1 MIGCAMQ
8 ETSRDTALEEDL
20 RNGLRGLLKTI
31 RLLRRR
37 WTGAHASL
45 SAGVMPLLAQIE
57 ESSAAS
63 GSGGCH
69 LKDLAEA
76 QALDISTVS
85 RSISGVVAL
94 GLAERV
100 PDERDR
106 RACLIT
112 LTPAGKEALVASRDW
127 YHEVFA
133 ETFAGWDRD
142 ELRVFA
148 ADMLRV
154 TDDVAHHLASD
165 RPSAFPR
172 PVDHKETA

>member
-8 ETSRDTALEEDL
+8 ETPRDTALEEDL

-37 WTGAHASL
+37 WTGAHADL
-45 SAGVMPLLAQIE
+45 PAGVMPLLAQID
-57 ESSAAS
+57 ESTAANP
-63 GSGGCH
+63 GRPGCH

-76 QALDISTVS
+76 LALDTSTVS

-94 GLAERV
+94 GFVERV
-100 PDERDR
+100 ADEHDR

-112 LTPAGKEALVASRDW
+112 LTPAGVAALAASRDW

-133 ETFAGWDRD
+133 ETLAGWDRD
-142 ELRVFA
+142 ELRTFA
-148 ADMLRV
+148 AQMLRV
-154 TDDVAHHLASD
+154 TDDVARHLASD

-172 PVDHKETA
+172 PID

>member
-1 MIGCAMQ
+1 MQ
-8 ETSRDTALEEDL
+8 ETPRDDALEEDL

-37 WTGAHASL
+37 WTGAHAAL
-45 SAGVMPLLAQIE
+45 PAGVMPLLGQIE
-57 ESSAAS
+57 ESSA

-76 QALDISTVS
+76 LALDTSTVS

-100 PDERDR
+100 ADEHDR

-112 LTPAGKEALVASRDW
+112 LTPAGRDALAASRDW

-133 ETFAGWDRD
+133 ETLADWNRD
-142 ELRVFA
+142 ELRSFA
-148 ADMLRV
+148 AQMLRV
-154 TDDVAHHLASD
+154 TDDVARHLASD

-172 PVDHKETA
+172 PVDRKETA

>member
-8 ETSRDTALEEDL
+8 ETSRDPALEEEL

-31 RLLRRR
+31 RLMRRR
-37 WTGAHASL
+37 WTGAHAAL
-45 SAGVMPLLAQIE
+45 PAGVMPLLAQIE
-57 ESSAAS
+57 EAGA
-63 GSGGCH
+63 GRGCH

-85 RSISGVVAL
+85 RSVSGVVAL
-94 GLAERV
+94 GLVERV

-112 LTPAGKEALVASRDW
+112 LTPAGEAALAASRDW

-142 ELRVFA
+142 ELRTFA
-148 ADMLRV
+148 ANMLRV

>member
-8 ETSRDTALEEDL
+8 ETPRDTALEEDL

-45 SAGVMPLLAQIE
+45 PAGVMPLLAQIE
-57 ESSAAS
+57 ETGAGA
-63 GSGGCH
+63 GGCH

-85 RSISGVVAL
+85 RGISGVVAL
-94 GLAERV
+94 GLVERV

-112 LTPAGKEALVASRDW
+112 LTTAGEAALAASRDW

-133 ETFAGWDRD
+133 ETFAGWNRD

-148 ADMLRV
+148 ANMLRV